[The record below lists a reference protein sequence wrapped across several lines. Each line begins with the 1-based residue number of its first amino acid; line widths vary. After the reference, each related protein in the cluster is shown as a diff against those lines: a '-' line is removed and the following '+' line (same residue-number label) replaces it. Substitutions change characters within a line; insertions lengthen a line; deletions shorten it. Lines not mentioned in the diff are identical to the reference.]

1 MSKLGRQPHKTTNRG
16 WGILRHGPRE
26 SGVATKQN
34 PNPSIHFRCNCPLRV
49 LCRRA
54 CPTGLSLCMALCRG
68 GGNVTVCQLAHV
80 IHSQRAEKK
89 SHRAAW
95 DVPNGLS
102 APFTKFPFQLFQK
115 PRLKVK
121 SSFTT
126 THPSLFASFL
136 AFFFLPSYLFPFV
149 TQKKS

>member
-1 MSKLGRQPHKTTNRG
+1 
-16 WGILRHGPRE
+16 
-26 SGVATKQN
+26 
-34 PNPSIHFRCNCPLRV
+34 
-49 LCRRA
+49 
-54 CPTGLSLCMALCRG
+54 MALCRG

-149 TQKKS
+149 TQKSHKNPKKSEKSIKNIHLPDCVVFA